1 MVTDGNYIYHGD
13 HFEMYRNIESLCC
26 IPGTDIVLHIKYNLK
41 ATNNLMEEEIRFVVI
56 GDSGGEGE
64 VGIG

>member
-1 MVTDGNYIYHGD
+1 
-13 HFEMYRNIESLCC
+13 MYRNIESLCC
-26 IPGTDIVLHIKYNLK
+26 IPGTDIVLHIKYHLK